1 MNFHNVLCF
10 YTSIPVLCFALY
22 LHGFFPL
29 KTTLNGYAE
38 KTSVV
43 LNNKSVTQP
52 RPVFDKLVIVLIDA
66 LRSDFVFDKTDMV
79 QLKKMIGGGRA
90 VGFEVKA
97 HPPTVTLPRIKV
109 CKLVNLLLG
118 SAWIRVE
125 TRVR

>member
-22 LHGFFPL
+22 LNGFFPL

-43 LNNKSVTQP
+43 LNNKSVAQP

-79 QLKKMIGGGRA
+79 QLKKMLGYGRA

-109 CKLVNLLLG
+109 C
-118 SAWIRVE
+118 
-125 TRVR
+125 